1 MALLLFLHSGKRS
14 ELISRLFFMP
24 YRTERE
30 IQSLMS
36 VKVQAPFDAVGIG
49 TSAVL
54 SSIPEG

>member
-1 MALLLFLHSGKRS
+1 MALLLFLHSGKHS
-14 ELISRLFFMP
+14 ELISRMFFKP
-24 YRTERE
+24 YGTERE

>member
-49 TSAVL
+49 TGAVL

>member
-36 VKVQAPFDAVGIG
+36 VKVQAPFGARVQKVCAS
-49 TSAVL
+49 SACIV
-54 SSIPEG
+54 

>member
-14 ELISRLFFMP
+14 ELISRMFFKP
-24 YRTERE
+24 YGTERE
-30 IQSLMS
+30 IQSLRS